1 VETGDMMVTV
11 EALGRQ
17 ATEVRDAL
25 AAVGTPPR
33 GQPHAGVASSSMTRC
48 RQIAAEMVAIS
59 GELLTQLRMF
69 ESSVARGRQVA
80 KARKMAQAGK
90 SRAKPTTP
98 EPEPEKP
105 EEDDEWYDDL

>member
-80 KARKMAQAGK
+80 KARKMAQAGGGK
-90 SRAKPTTP
+90 SQAKPTTP
-98 EPEPEKP
+98 EPEEP

>member
-1 VETGDMMVTV
+1 MMVTV

-80 KARKMAQAGK
+80 KARKMAQAGGGK
-90 SRAKPTTP
+90 SQAKPTTP
-98 EPEPEKP
+98 EPEEP

>member
-1 VETGDMMVTV
+1 MMVTV

-59 GELLTQLRMF
+59 GELVTQLRMF

-80 KARKMAQAGK
+80 KARKMAQAGGK
-90 SRAKPTTP
+90 SHAKPTTP
-98 EPEPEKP
+98 EPEPEP